1 MRKYF
6 YFRTEAAVA
15 DDDDKAR
22 SAMIP
27 VERFRGAIPTNSS
40 AGTAANIITLFFE
53 SAANMAGAGQN
64 GEIIIQDTVVLNVT
78 AGKAK
83 DVLVALA
90 EAANGHPHSD
100 GIIVVAESKGDVANS
115 SMTLIS
121 DTFTALTTP
130 SEARLVIFAEIE
142 DDLNTDINASVTR
155 DNTTFNA
162 VTLTDEGY
170 STGSSG
176 VKIFSG
182 STTLTGSASPQVQLR
197 WKIVGSNQVNQNKIH
212 GVALQWA

>member
-40 AGTAANIITLFFE
+40 AGTASNIITLFFE

-90 EAANGHPHSD
+90 EAANGHHHSD
-100 GIIVVAESKGDVANS
+100 GVIVVADDATNDANAEAVYLHS
-115 SMTLIS
+115 GITSCGAITQAA
-121 DTFTALTTP
+121 AL
-130 SEARLVIFAEIE
+130 S
-142 DDLNTDINASVTR
+142 
-155 DNTTFNA
+155 
-162 VTLTDEGY
+162 
-170 STGSSG
+170 
-176 VKIFSG
+176 
-182 STTLTGSASPQVQLR
+182 
-197 WKIVGSNQVNQNKIH
+197 
-212 GVALQWA
+212 

>member
-6 YFRTEAAVA
+6 YFRTEAAVG

-27 VERFRGAIPTNSS
+27 VDRFRGAIPTNSS
-40 AGTAANIITLFFE
+40 AGNAANVITLFFE

-78 AGKAK
+78 VGKAK

-100 GIIVVAESKGDVANS
+100 GVIVVADDATNDANGEAVYLHS
-115 SMTLIS
+115 GITSCGAITQAA
-121 DTFTALTTP
+121 AL
-130 SEARLVIFAEIE
+130 S
-142 DDLNTDINASVTR
+142 
-155 DNTTFNA
+155 
-162 VTLTDEGY
+162 
-170 STGSSG
+170 
-176 VKIFSG
+176 
-182 STTLTGSASPQVQLR
+182 
-197 WKIVGSNQVNQNKIH
+197 
-212 GVALQWA
+212 

>member
-78 AGKAK
+78 VGKAK

-100 GIIVVAESKGDVANS
+100 GVIVVADDATNDANAEAVYLHS
-115 SMTLIS
+115 GITSCGAITQAA
-121 DTFTALTTP
+121 AL
-130 SEARLVIFAEIE
+130 S
-142 DDLNTDINASVTR
+142 
-155 DNTTFNA
+155 
-162 VTLTDEGY
+162 
-170 STGSSG
+170 
-176 VKIFSG
+176 
-182 STTLTGSASPQVQLR
+182 
-197 WKIVGSNQVNQNKIH
+197 
-212 GVALQWA
+212 

>member
-40 AGTAANIITLFFE
+40 AGNAANVITLFFE

-100 GIIVVAESKGDVANS
+100 GVIVVADDAASIYMAHV
-115 SMTLIS
+115 
-121 DTFTALTTP
+121 TA
-130 SEARLVIFAEIE
+130 
-142 DDLNTDINASVTR
+142 
-155 DNTTFNA
+155 
-162 VTLTDEGY
+162 
-170 STGSSG
+170 
-176 VKIFSG
+176 
-182 STTLTGSASPQVQLR
+182 
-197 WKIVGSNQVNQNKIH
+197 VGSINH
-212 GVALQWA
+212 S

>member
-6 YFRTEAAVA
+6 YFRTEAAVG

-40 AGTAANIITLFFE
+40 AGNAANVITLFFE

-64 GEIIIQDTVVLNVT
+64 GEIIIQDTVILNVT

-100 GIIVVAESKGDVANS
+100 GVIVVADDATNDANAEAVYLHS
-115 SMTLIS
+115 GITSCGSITQAA
-121 DTFTALTTP
+121 AL
-130 SEARLVIFAEIE
+130 S
-142 DDLNTDINASVTR
+142 
-155 DNTTFNA
+155 
-162 VTLTDEGY
+162 
-170 STGSSG
+170 
-176 VKIFSG
+176 
-182 STTLTGSASPQVQLR
+182 
-197 WKIVGSNQVNQNKIH
+197 
-212 GVALQWA
+212 